1 MSIVTDQALK
11 HLNMVPAE
19 TTVIV
24 QGFGNVGSNS
34 AKLLWDKGY
43 KIIGIGEYD
52 GALFNAKGIDISELL
67 EWKAKKGSIH
77 GFPGAAVA
85 DKDELLTRKSAMC

>member
-1 MSIVTDQALK
+1 MSIVVTDQALK

-24 QGFGNVGSNS
+24 QGFGNVGSNA

-43 KIIGIGEYD
+43 KIIGIGEFD
-52 GALFNAKGIDISELL
+52 GALYNANGIDISELL
-67 EWKAKKGSIH
+67 EHKARKGAIH
-77 GFPGAAVA
+77 GFPGQRLST
-85 DKDELLTRKSAMC
+85 KMSC